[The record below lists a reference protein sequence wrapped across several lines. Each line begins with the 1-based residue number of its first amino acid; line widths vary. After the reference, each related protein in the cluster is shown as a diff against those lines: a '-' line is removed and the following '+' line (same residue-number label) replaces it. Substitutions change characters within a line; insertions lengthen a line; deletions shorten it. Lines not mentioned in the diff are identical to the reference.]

1 MSEDAPKKRG
11 FTIIDRR
18 GLEEEPAPAQPTAQ
32 AAPPPPPPPAAPA
45 PPPPPV
51 AEEPLDEDYPPGQPG
66 QEGQEGAPDLSCSNF
81 LKVICDELAVRAYI
95 HLGLMAN
102 PVTNLI
108 TTNPREARLAID
120 VLGDLQRHLRP
131 FLAQQE
137 FLHLEDRLNQMRM
150 AYVQSTGGV

>member
-1 MSEDAPKKRG
+1 MSEETPKKRG

-18 GLEEEPAPAQPTAQ
+18 GEEQEPEPVRPAAQ
-32 AAPPPPPPPAAPA
+32 APPPPPATPAPPPPPPPL
-45 PPPPPV
+45 
-51 AEEPLDEDYPPGQPG
+51 AEEPLDEDYPPGQP
-66 QEGQEGAPDLSCSNF
+66 GQEGAPDLSCSNF

-120 VLGDLQRHLRP
+120 ALGDLQRHLRP

-150 AYVQSTGGV
+150 AYVQSQGGV